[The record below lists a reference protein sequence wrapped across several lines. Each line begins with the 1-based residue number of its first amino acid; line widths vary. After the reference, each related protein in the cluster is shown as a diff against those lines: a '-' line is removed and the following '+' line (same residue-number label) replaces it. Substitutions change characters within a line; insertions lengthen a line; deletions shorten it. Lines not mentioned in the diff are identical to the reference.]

1 MKKDEKLFHSCP
13 YREDL
18 SGFRCALEC
27 SDECPMHPDYEPKEN
42 YSDALNQAYD
52 AGWEQGYKKGYIQAM
67 EDEDAWVDEED
78 KEDFEPIEW
87 KVSDMT
93 HTTLKT
99 YGLSEYEEDEE
110 DYEIYE
116 KLFQSGDLEPEVA
129 KAYEIGKNYGFDL
142 GLAEC
147 SSSMESSYLEGYKDA
162 ITGEPCFIEDE
173 EIEDILEDIRDRKKE
188 YNLSYDTEFL
198 SLVKEIQKNVC
209 QLHKY
214 SDNQEFKRSTYDIL
228 HLLTELTQLMVMKP
242 VYDYWVRLE
251 DIED

>member
-1 MKKDEKLFHSCP
+1 MKKDNKFFAREEHFCP
-13 YREDL
+13 YNKNATC
-18 SGFRCALEC
+18 SGWTCDSTCEI
-27 SDECPMHPDYEPKEN
+27 HPDYEDDYE
-42 YSDALNQAYD
+42 DADLEEAVDGVFQSGFDY
-52 AGWEQGYKKGYIQAM
+52 GFKKGYKARR
-67 EDEDAWVDEED
+67 DEEI
-78 KEDFEPIEW
+78 EDFEPIEW
-87 KVSDMT
+87 KLSNT
-93 HTTLKT
+93 PHTTLKT

-173 EIEDILEDIRDRKKE
+173 EIEDILEDIKDRKKD
-188 YNLSYDTEFL
+188 YSLSYDTEFL
-198 SLVKEIQKNVC
+198 SLVKDIQKNVC

-242 VYDYWVRLE
+242 VYDYWVRIE